1 MNQSQPTFF
10 ADVQLAADRQRRIC
24 NRSFTPLR
32 SVQDDKGAF
41 SHYSLPRLLGA
52 TRRHSRLHPS
62 SRLTVMAGST
72 PTIIPEKQSFS
83 PGLLHKN
90 ATIRGNPALIR
101 PFSPKTPGLLHR
113 PPCPPHSS
121 PCPARLAISTPTII
135 PEEQPFPPGL
145 LHKNATISG
154 NPALI
159 LPFPPK
165 TPGLLHRPSRSPH
178 TSPCPAR
185 PSP

>member
-10 ADVQLAADRQRRIC
+10 LLTFNWLLIVSEESVTDPSLHFVPFRMTRG
-24 NRSFTPLR
+24 S

-121 PCPARLAISTPTII
+121 PCPAPPIAMPGSTYRHARLD
-135 PEEQPFPPGL
+135 
-145 LHKNATISG
+145 
-154 NPALI
+154 
-159 LPFPPK
+159 
-165 TPGLLHRPSRSPH
+165 RPSQL
-178 TSPCPAR
+178 TQCPLLSCRAP
-185 PSP
+185 PSLSFRASEASRENSLTKL